1 VDKEFFVPMAG
12 VGTSVG
18 NRRFQASFAYIF
30 WGKEFE
36 GQQEYE
42 KFGSISIRYFF

>member
-1 VDKEFFVPMAG
+1 MAG
-12 VGTSVG
+12 VGMSVG

-36 GQQEYE
+36 GQDHYS
-42 KFGSISIRYFF
+42 KFGSISFSYFF